1 MYYNNILNY
10 DFFDFIK
17 GVTVQMMSF
26 TYFSYASLF
35 QDLERN
41 FNIYSNKNNL
51 DIKLEMVFFSEKN
64 STRGRSDHSLM
75 LDTLLNRKSVKYD
88 MYIFDP
94 ILVKKL
100 SSHFLDLKE
109 WLPNEYIDLYNLNDV
124 WKISVYDNKWVGL
137 PLFIKFMVLYS
148 NRYYLE
154 KYNKEVPTTW
164 DKLLE
169 TGQFILEQERINNK
183 NFNLYGYNGLF
194 PTNFDGLTSSMCSA
208 YQYIYSNRENKNSTF
223 PEINSEIVIKSLNK
237 LKEIKEKL
245 SSDELFKLNE
255 DETIKI
261 LMEEKNLLF
270 ATFWDSVLPKD
281 FNLYIKSIL
290 PGRIDGISGSCLGG
304 YNLGISDYIDE
315 EHKKASIEVFKFI
328 FSKEFQRDYII
339 KKYHQYSGIMEL
351 YKENETCSNF
361 ECDILT
367 NLQFI
372 ERPIEMKN
380 YEEYELKFL
389 EYFYKFLYY
398 GKDIEKMVQKIEEI
412 TKFYYLKLKNDVC
425 GIIIF
430 SILNV
435 IFIIVLISLL
445 LNFVPNIK
453 FKGILIILS
462 SLFPSIKP
470 EEVISENN
478 KNFYHCYIDTSHVI
492 EFILFVFELLYHAF
506 LFIALITFLFI
517 ELNNKKTLLLL
528 KNMFYIVGL
537 DCVSII
543 LLVIIEIINTKN
555 YYIEC
560 FSPLII
566 HAVYIFK
573 HIYALLFNFSY
584 ENSNNDNED
593 NNSSEIRKLYISTNM
608 NNSMLME
615 KKLKINFNDSEMLSK
630 SEEEVDISEL
640 TKT

>member
-1 MYYNNILNY
+1 
-10 DFFDFIK
+10 
-17 GVTVQMMSF
+17 
-26 TYFSYASLF
+26 
-35 QDLERN
+35 
-41 FNIYSNKNNL
+41 
-51 DIKLEMVFFSEKN
+51 
-64 STRGRSDHSLM
+64 
-75 LDTLLNRKSVKYD
+75 
-88 MYIFDP
+88 
-94 ILVKKL
+94 
-100 SSHFLDLKE
+100 
-109 WLPNEYIDLYNLNDV
+109 
-124 WKISVYDNKWVGL
+124 
-137 PLFIKFMVLYS
+137 
-148 NRYYLE
+148 
-154 KYNKEVPTTW
+154 
-164 DKLLE
+164 
-169 TGQFILEQERINNK
+169 
-183 NFNLYGYNGLF
+183 
-194 PTNFDGLTSSMCSA
+194 
-208 YQYIYSNRENKNSTF
+208 
-223 PEINSEIVIKSLNK
+223 
-237 LKEIKEKL
+237 
-245 SSDELFKLNE
+245 
-255 DETIKI
+255 
-261 LMEEKNLLF
+261 MEEKNLLF

-453 FKGILIILS
+453 FKGTFSNSVLNINYIIGSALIIYSLMLKFGKPTRLKCNTFIFMLLIGYTVLYAPLFFFLINNYQNRNKYVLWIKYNKKLFVYSFYIIEGILIILS